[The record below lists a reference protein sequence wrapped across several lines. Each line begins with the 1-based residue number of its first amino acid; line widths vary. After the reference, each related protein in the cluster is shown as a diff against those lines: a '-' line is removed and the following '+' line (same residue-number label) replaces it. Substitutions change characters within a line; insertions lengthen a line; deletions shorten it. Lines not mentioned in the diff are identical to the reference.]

1 MADQGSVEKY
11 LENNPQFAKEY
22 FDKKLRAEALSAAFS
37 APVDVKDA
45 ASFTDINSV
54 QEAAVV
60 FELVQELQKQGDME
74 KMLHKVLQRIALI
87 IQADRL
93 SYYACRGRNGTP
105 ELFTCLFDVTP
116 TSKYEVNLVHPQT
129 EIVFPL
135 EMGVVGFTAQ
145 SKKPQNVP
153 DVTAVRCGAESCD
166 PMLLLFS
173 SFVCA
178 KKKMLC
184 CLELSE
190 VCAFILNVRRGCPR
204 NDFKQVGN

>member
-37 APVDVKDA
+37 APVDIKDT
-45 ASFTDINSV
+45 ASFKDVNSV
-54 QEAAVV
+54 QEAAVI
-60 FELVQELQKQGDME
+60 FELIQELQKQGAME
-74 KMLHKVLQRIALI
+74 QSLHKVLQRIALI

-93 SYYACRGRNGTP
+93 SYYYCRGRNGTP
-105 ELFTCLFDVTP
+105 ELATCLFDVTP
-116 TSKYEVNLVHPQT
+116 TSKYEANLVDPQA

-153 DVTAVRCGAESCD
+153 DVSAVRCSCR
-166 PMLLLFS
+166 S
-173 SFVCA
+173 SA
-178 KKKMLC
+178 
-184 CLELSE
+184 
-190 VCAFILNVRRGCPR
+190 P
-204 NDFKQVGN
+204 